1 MFVPLQLSFE
11 QDEIV
16 SALVD
21 VAVTVLVFVVAFV
34 LLYLVGK
41 AVLTRVVRESLRQR
55 AYDEAL
61 VGMAVSITTVVAFV
75 LAIALAAT
83 VAGFGVV
90 LSAFAVLGGAL
101 ALAIGF
107 AAQDLI
113 ANFVAGIFILQD
125 EPFTI
130 DDWIEWDGNSGVVRE
145 IQLRVTKV
153 QTFDEELVTVPNNQ
167 LANTAVVN
175 PVASDRL
182 RVSYEFGIGYDEP
195 IDQAR
200 DVIVEEGASVEGVF
214 DEPAPSAPVVD
225 LGDSAV
231 VLSGR
236 IWVNPNETGAA
247 GARASFVERVKKRF
261 DAEGIEMP
269 YHNTELSGEVTVHE
283 STASAAGD

>member
-1 MFVPLQLSFE
+1 MFLPLQLLEIE
-11 QDEIV
+11 QEEIV
-16 SALVD
+16 QALVD
-21 VAVTVLVFVVAFV
+21 VAVTVVVFVVAFV
-34 LLYLVGK
+34 LLYVVGK
-41 AVLTRVVRESLRQR
+41 AVLTRIVRESLRQR
-55 AYDEAL
+55 EYEQAL
-61 VGMAVSITTVVAFV
+61 VGMAVSVTTVVTFV

-90 LSAFAVLGGAL
+90 LSAFAILGGAL

-113 ANFVAGIFILQD
+113 ANFVAGVFIIQD
-125 EPFTI
+125 EPFGV
-130 DDWIEWDGNSGVVRE
+130 DDWIEWDGNSGIVRE

-153 QTFDEELVTVPNNQ
+153 QTFDEELVTVPNSH
-167 LANTAVVN
+167 LANAAVVN

-182 RVSYEFGIGYDEP
+182 RVSYDFGIGYDED
-195 IDQAR
+195 IDEAR
-200 DVIVEEGASVEGVF
+200 TVIVEEGASVEGVF
-214 DEPAPSAPVVD
+214 DDPAPSAPVVD

-247 GARASFVERVKKRF
+247 GARTAFVERVKKRF

-269 YHNTELSGEVTVHE
+269 YHNTELSGELTVHE
-283 STASAAGD
+283 SKA